1 MSFETIEDMIVASA
15 EAVRPPER
23 LTVSQAAEKYHIVNN
38 PGTHVGPYSNERTP
52 YNIEPMDELQSLDFT
67 AEIYVGPARC
77 GKSINALN
85 WLASTAICDPAD
97 MMFVNMTQNT
107 ARDWSQ
113 GDLTRMIRYSPE
125 VKKRLVPG
133 RQNDNVHDKRFL
145 SGMRL
150 LIKWPTISE
159 LSGKTIPRLWL
170 FDYDRMDDNID
181 KEGSPFDLARKRAQ
195 TYRRFGMTVAESSP
209 GREVENAKWM
219 PSFPHEAPP
228 TKGILALYNRGDR
241 RRWFWRC
248 PQCNDPFEGDF
259 KLLRYPQ
266 SADPMESAQQV
277 VMECPSCGFP
287 IPPEMQ
293 HELNQGGKWIKEGQ
307 TWEADGSVSGIPRRS
322 DIASFWLKGVAAAF
336 ISWPELVLKYLNALD
351 DYERTGSEEALRVTV
366 NVDQGLP
373 YTPKQAEAGR
383 LPEELRERAQPYSK
397 KGEVPPGVGFLVTT
411 IDVQAGGRPAFVC
424 HTFGIGPGATL
435 EQIEQGNIPRAA
447 DIWHVD
453 MWKIRKS
460 NRVDAEGERK
470 LIDPAAYPEDWDCL
484 VDEVLMRTYPLSDGS
499 GREMRVRIVACDSG
513 GAAAASG
520 NVRKKDN
527 KEGPKVSVTANA
539 YEFWRKL
546 RRGIQRPEPL
556 PPLTGLHERFHLV
569 KGQPSASAPEMHRT
583 FPDSGQKDRYAIAR
597 GDVPVY
603 LANSN
608 KLKDRVANMLG
619 RTDPGGQVHF
629 PVWFDDD
636 DKPIDVGWL
645 YTQLTTEVRTAR
657 GWENPSRRKNEAF
670 DLLYYCV
677 GICLTQQIRLEHI
690 DWNKPPSWASPDWDT
705 NILVTTPVQQ
715 GTEAEANVAPSKDPD
730 IEDLAD
736 QLG

>member
-1 MSFETIEDMIVASA
+1 MNFLCIEDMVVVSA

-38 PGTHVGPYSNERTP
+38 PGTHVGPFSLERTP
-52 YNIEPMDELQSLDFT
+52 YLVEPMNELESLDFT
-67 AEIYVGPARC
+67 GEILAGPARS
-77 GKSINALN
+77 GKSVMALN
-85 WLASTAICDPAD
+85 WLAYTTICDPAD

-113 GDLTRMIRYSPE
+113 GDLARMLRYSPE

-159 LSGKTIPRLWL
+159 LSGKTIRKLWL
-170 FDYDRMDDNID
+170 FDRDRMEDNID
-181 KEGSPFDLARKRAQ
+181 KEGDPFDLTKKRAQ

-209 GREVENAKWM
+209 GREVTNPKWM
-219 PSFPHEAPP
+219 ASTPHEAPP
-228 TKGILALYNRGDR
+228 TTGILALYNRGDR
-241 RRWFWRC
+241 RRWYWRC

-259 KLLRYPQ
+259 KLLRYPVT
-266 SADPMESAQQV
+266 ADPMDAAQQV

-287 IPPEMQ
+287 IAPEMK
-293 HELNQGGKWIKEGQ
+293 HELNLGGKWIKEGQ

-336 ISWPELVLKYLNALD
+336 ISWPELVVKYLNALD
-351 DYERTGSEEALRVTV
+351 DYERTGSEEALKVTV

-383 LPEELRERAQPYSK
+383 LPEELRERAQPYSN

-424 HTFGIGPGATL
+424 HTFGIGGNATPEQL
-435 EQIEQGNIPRAA
+435 EQGLIPKA

-460 NRVDAEGERK
+460 KRLDDDGEHK
-470 LIDPAAYPEDWDCL
+470 AIDPASYPEDWDCL
-484 VDEVLMRTYPLSDGS
+484 VDEVLLRTYPLADGS
-499 GREMRVRIVACDSG
+499 GRRMAVKIVACDSG
-513 GAAAASG
+513 GAAAQG
-520 NVRKKDN
+520 YQRKRDN
-527 KEGPKVSVTANA
+527 QEGPKVSVTANA

-546 RRGIQRPEPL
+546 RRGIKRQNQS
-556 PPLTGLHERFHLV
+556 PLTGLHERFHLV

-583 FPDSGQKDRYAIAR
+583 FPDSGQKGKFAIAR

-603 LANSN
+603 LVNSN
-608 KLKDRVANMLG
+608 KVKDRVANMLG

-629 PVWFDDD
+629 PVWHDDD
-636 DKPIDVGWL
+636 GAVIDVGWL
-645 YTQLTTEVRTAR
+645 YSQLTTEVRTAR

-670 DLLYYCV
+670 DLLAYCI
-677 GICLTQQIRLEHI
+677 GICLTQQIKLEHI
-690 DWNKPPSWASPDWDT
+690 NWNKPPTWADPDWDK
-705 NILVTTPVQQ
+705 NSMIVMPAEQLL
-715 GTEAEANVAPSKDPD
+715 EALKMVAGKPEDKKVS
-730 IEDLAD
+730 IEDLGEM
-736 QLG
+736 LG

>member
-1 MSFETIEDMIVASA
+1 MSFACIEDMVVASA

-38 PGTHVGPYSNERTP
+38 PGTHVGPFSLERTP
-52 YNIEPMDELQSLDFT
+52 YLIEPMDELESLEFT
-67 AEIYVGPARC
+67 GEILAGPARS
-77 GKSINALN
+77 GKSVMALN
-85 WLASTAICDPAD
+85 WLAYTTICDPAD

-113 GDLTRMIRYSPE
+113 GDLARMLRYSPE

-159 LSGKTIPRLWL
+159 LSGKTIRKLWL
-170 FDYDRMDDNID
+170 FDRDRMEDNVD
-181 KEGSPFDLARKRAQ
+181 KEGDPFDLTKKRAQ

-209 GREVENAKWM
+209 GREVTNAKWM
-219 PSFPHEAPP
+219 PTTPHEAPP
-228 TKGILALYNRGDR
+228 TTGILALYNRGDR
-241 RRWFWRC
+241 RRWYWRC

-259 KLLRYPQ
+259 KLLCYPQ
-266 SADPMESAQQV
+266 LPDPMEAAQQV

-287 IPPEMQ
+287 IPPEMK

-307 TWEADGSVSGIPRRS
+307 TWEADGSVSGTPRRS

-351 DYERTGSEEALRVTV
+351 EYERTGSEEALKVTV

-411 IDVQAGGRPAFVC
+411 IDVQKASFVC
-424 HTFGIGPGATL
+424 HTFGVGPGVTPEQL
-435 EQIEQGNIPRAA
+435 EQGQLPKA

-460 NRVDAEGERK
+460 KRLDDDGEHK
-470 LIDPAAYPEDWDCL
+470 PIDPASYPEDWDCL
-484 VDEVLMRTYPLSDGS
+484 IEEVLTRTYPLADGS
-499 GREMRVRIVACDSG
+499 GRRMAVKIVACDSG
-513 GAAAASG
+513 GAAASAMA
-520 NVRKKDN
+520 KKNTEKD
-527 KEGPKVSVTANA
+527 GPKVSVTANA

-546 RRGIQRPEPL
+546 RRGIERPNL
-556 PPLTGLHERFHLV
+556 RPLTGLHERFHLV

-583 FPDSGQKDRYAIAR
+583 FPDSGQKGRFAIAR

-603 LANSN
+603 LVNSN
-608 KLKDRVANMLG
+608 KVKDRVSNMLG
-619 RTDPGGQVHF
+619 RTEPGGQVHF
-629 PVWFDDD
+629 PVWFGAD
-636 DKPIDVGWL
+636 DKPLDIGWL
-645 YTQLTTEVRTAR
+645 YTQLTTEVRTAK

-670 DLLYYCV
+670 DLLAYCI
-677 GICLTQQIRLEHI
+677 GICLTIQIRLEHI
-690 DWNKPPSWASPDWDT
+690 NWTKPPSWADPDWDK
-705 NILVTTPVQQ
+705 NSMVITPLEQLADATVAVVGQAPEKQQ
-715 GTEAEANVAPSKDPD
+715 T
-730 IEDLAD
+730 IEDLGEM
-736 QLG
+736 LG

>member
-1 MSFETIEDMIVASA
+1 MTFHSIEAMVVASA

-38 PGTHVGPYSNERTP
+38 PGTHVGPFSNERTP
-52 YNIEPMDELQSLDFT
+52 YLVEPMDELQSLEFT
-67 AEIYVGPARC
+67 GEIFCGPARC
-77 GKSINALN
+77 GKSVMALN

-113 GDLTRMIRYSPE
+113 GDLAKMVRYSPE
-125 VKKRLVPG
+125 VKRRLVPG

-170 FDYDRMDDNID
+170 FDRDRMDDNID
-181 KEGSPFDLARKRAQ
+181 KEGDPFDLARKRAQ

-209 GREVENAKWM
+209 GREVTNSKWL
-219 PSFPHEAPP
+219 PTSPHEAPP
-228 TKGILALYNRGDR
+228 TTGILALYNRGDR
-241 RRWFWRC
+241 RRWYWRC

-259 KLLRYPQ
+259 KLLRWPQ
-266 SADPMESAQQV
+266 LPDPMEAAQQV

-287 IPPEMQ
+287 IPHEMK

-307 TWEADGSVSGIPRRS
+307 TWEKDGSVSGIPRRS
-322 DIASFWLKGVAAAF
+322 DIASFWLKGPAAAF

-351 DYERTGSEEALRVTV
+351 DYERTGSEEALKVTV

-373 YTPKQAEAGR
+373 YTSKSAEAGR
-383 LPEELRERAQPYSK
+383 LPDELRARAQHYSD

-411 IDVQAGGRPAFVC
+411 IDVQAGGRPSFVC
-424 HTFGIGPGATL
+424 HTYGIGPGVSQEQL
-435 EQIEQGNIPRAA
+435 EQGIIPPAA

-460 NRVDAEGERK
+460 NRIDTDGERK
-470 LIDPAAYPEDWDCL
+470 LIDPASYPEDWDCL
-484 VDEVLMRTYPLSDGS
+484 IDEVLLRTYPLSDGS
-499 GREMRVRIVACDSG
+499 GRHMAVKIVACDSG
-513 GAAAASG
+513 GAAAQG
-520 NVRKKDN
+520 NAKKNDN
-527 KEGPKVSVTANA
+527 KDGPKVSVTANA
-539 YEFWRKL
+539 YEFWRRLK
-546 RRGIQRPEPL
+546 RAERANGEKIPAS
-556 PPLTGLHERFHLV
+556 LHLRFHLV
-569 KGQPSASAPEMHRT
+569 KGSPSNSAPEMHRT
-583 FPDSGQKDRYAIAR
+583 YPDSGQKDRFAIAR

-603 LANSN
+603 LVNSN
-608 KLKDRVANMLG
+608 KVKDRTSNLLG
-619 RTDPGGQVHF
+619 RTDPGGQIHF
-629 PVWFDDD
+629 PVWYDENEKVLD
-636 DKPIDVGWL
+636 IGWL

-670 DLLYYCV
+670 DLLAYCIA
-677 GICLTQQIRLEHI
+677 ICLTQQIRLEHI
-690 DWNKPPSWASPDWDT
+690 DWTKPPPWANPDWD
-705 NILVTTPVQQ
+705 NNDLVINPVDHDAADVLA
-715 GTEAEANVAPSKDPD
+715 GAKPNDDPD
-730 IEDLAD
+730 IEDLAE